1 MNRKKIVIASMNR
14 AKINEIKRILAND
27 QVSFVALPEFE
38 SIDEVAETGTT
49 FRENAI
55 LKAEYYYQII
65 KYPVIADDS
74 GLVVPVLRGEP
85 GVYSARYA
93 GEPVNYQRNNTKLL
107 DNMTLFNGEE
117 RRAFFICYA
126 VFWDGKTRLESEGRV
141 DGYIDSEAR
150 GDRGFGYDPV
160 FYYPELGKTFAQLEP
175 AEKDQVS
182 HRYRA
187 FTRLKRKILV
197 YLAN

>member
-14 AKINEIKRILAND
+14 AKIEEIERILANE
-27 QVSFVALPEFE
+27 QISFTSLPEFAPP
-38 SIDEVAETGTT
+38 DEVAETGTT

-55 LKAEYYYQII
+55 LKAEYYYQMI

-107 DNMTLFNGEE
+107 DNMISFNGED

-160 FYYPELGKTFAQLEP
+160 FYYPEKGKTFAQLEP